1 MRKCILNSQAWKHS
15 PGVILTGL
23 SNWFPHIQTIPVLS
37 KITHRLQNDPLKPSP
52 WCSDL
57 LCIFSCTT
65 LPYLLTAYLH
75 TKAKFLSL
83 AVSLPTLTSR
93 QVGWLEHSSR
103 LSNCSP
109 FCTLFTWSDGSF
121 LLCSAA
127 GNPRWL
133 SANPKATCSLGLP
146 ANASPHSGAT
156 FGTSYCVIKM
166 HVTQRFLTS

>member
-23 SNWFPHIQTIPVLS
+23 SNWFPHIQTFPVLS

-65 LPYLLTAYLH
+65 LPYLLTTYTQRLNSSAWLSVCPRSPVGRSDGLNTAPAFPTACLSAHYLP
-75 TKAKFLSL
+75 A
-83 AVSLPTLTSR
+83 
-93 QVGWLEHSSR
+93 
-103 LSNCSP
+103 
-109 FCTLFTWSDGSF
+109 SDGSF